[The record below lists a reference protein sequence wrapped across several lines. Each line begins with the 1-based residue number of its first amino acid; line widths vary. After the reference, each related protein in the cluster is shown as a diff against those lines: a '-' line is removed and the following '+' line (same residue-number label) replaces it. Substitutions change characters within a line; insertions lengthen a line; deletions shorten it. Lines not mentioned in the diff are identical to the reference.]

1 MPLPQG
7 DPLDN
12 EIGWVAKHTRRYI
25 ETEGAEGHDW
35 NGATT
40 LVLTTMGRRSGKLRH
55 NALIYVENGGKY
67 YLVASFGGK
76 PEHPAWYLNLVDE
89 PEVRIQVKDRVMDAV
104 ATTLEGQAREA
115 ALAQATEMWPD
126 YAEYQTRTD
135 REIPVFV
142 LTPLTAEE

>member
-40 LVLTTMGRRSGKLRH
+40 LVLTTMGRKSGKLRH

-126 YAEYQTRTD
+126 YAEYQTKTD
-135 REIPVFV
+135 RHFPVVEIAPV
-142 LTPLTAEE
+142 